1 MKKIQY
7 ITLRIFLVAMI
18 VCAILFLSIIWSGG
32 PDKFTIV
39 NQLAITSFVVGLASF
54 LVWLVTII
62 LEIRNRIEKR

>member
-1 MKKIQY
+1 
-7 ITLRIFLVAMI
+7 MI